1 MPPPPQLFQVG
12 GIKTTGHALVMG
24 YFLMTK
30 DNRMR
35 GINDLDLK
43 NE

>member
-12 GIKTTGHALVMG
+12 GIKTTGHG
-24 YFLMTK
+24 FLMTK

-35 GINDLDLK
+35 DINNLDLK